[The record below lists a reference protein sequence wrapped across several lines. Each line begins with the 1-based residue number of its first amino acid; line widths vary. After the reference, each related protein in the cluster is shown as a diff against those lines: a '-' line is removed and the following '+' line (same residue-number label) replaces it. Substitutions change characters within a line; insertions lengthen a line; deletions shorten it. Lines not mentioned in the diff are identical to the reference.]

1 MALPK
6 DSLGILSVTQM
17 LNVILSVTITAPLII
32 GTVLFI
38 SNGNYLYAAFT
49 AVLALIAVFLP
60 SYILRQFHISD
71 VIPSFLH
78 RPLNWIKSLKR

>member
-38 SNGNYLYAAFT
+38 SNGNYLFAAFT
-49 AVLALIAVFLP
+49 AVLALIAVFLS

-78 RPLNWIKSLKR
+78 RPLKWIKSLKR